1 MLKKDKNYVMLECDQ
16 IANDHTPKPNN
27 ELIQGQANVMADIGG
42 LSVMHQHYDSTILAQ
57 QLSGYGAN
65 LSQAFKLQK
74 LADEEALRSG
84 IYSSQFK
91 KLATNAAISF
101 GIHEQEKI
109 LQPMWDKP
117 LMRDFANINNFMLSL
132 SLENLGLRGDIFVGK
147 VVDAWTE
154 LQTQQPLVH
163 CITNSVAA
171 NYAANILLAAG
182 ASPAMIDNPFEAES
196 FASIAAALS
205 INLGTPTSE
214 QMQAMQIS
222 AQTVAINNLGAL
234 AGNQVES
241 KGVDSAV
248 SSNEVYLQAQAL
260 LNHCECVAISGESD
274 FVLSKELHHVI
285 QINGGS
291 FLQPKVTATGC
302 ALGALIAAYS
312 AVTLSYCTI
321 LQYSLALRKIGLK
334 KARLWGIFNVAFLD
348 EIYQMSANKIWE
360 YSDTLTVL
368 GLII

>member
-1 MLKKDKNYVMLECDQ
+1 MNHPENITHSQTDQ
-16 IANDHTPKPNN
+16 LH
-27 ELIQGQANVMADIGG
+27 IQTDV
-42 LSVMHQHYDSTILAQ
+42 
-57 QLSGYGAN
+57 
-65 LSQAFKLQK
+65 
-74 LADEEALRSG
+74 
-84 IYSSQFK
+84 
-91 KLATNAAISF
+91 
-101 GIHEQEKI
+101 I
-109 LQPMWDKP
+109 LQ
-117 LMRDFANINNFMLSL
+117 
-132 SLENLGLRGDIFVGK
+132 K

-222 AQTVAINNLGAL
+222 AQTVANKNTPWVLDPVGYGPFLKWRSEMVDQLVLLHPTIIRGNASEISAL

-312 AVTLSYCTI
+312 AVTTPAIATI
-321 LQYSLALRKIGLK
+321 SAQIHFAIAGKLAFE
-334 KARLWGIFNVAFLD
+334 KASAVGSFNVAFLD

-360 YSDTLTVL
+360 YSDIQVL
-368 GLII
+368 GL

>member
-1 MLKKDKNYVMLECDQ
+1 MNHPENITHSQTDQ
-16 IANDHTPKPNN
+16 LH
-27 ELIQGQANVMADIGG
+27 IQTDV
-42 LSVMHQHYDSTILAQ
+42 
-57 QLSGYGAN
+57 
-65 LSQAFKLQK
+65 
-74 LADEEALRSG
+74 
-84 IYSSQFK
+84 
-91 KLATNAAISF
+91 
-101 GIHEQEKI
+101 I
-109 LQPMWDKP
+109 LQ
-117 LMRDFANINNFMLSL
+117 
-132 SLENLGLRGDIFVGK
+132 K

-222 AQTVAINNLGAL
+222 AQTVANKNTPWVLDPVGYGPFLKWRSEMVDQLVLLHPTIIRGNASEISAL

-260 LNHCECVAISGESD
+260 LNHCECVAISGGSD

-291 FLQPKVTATGC
+291 FLQPKITATGC

-312 AVTLSYCTI
+312 AVTTPAIATI
-321 LQYSLALRKIGLK
+321 SAHIHFAIAGKLAFE
-334 KARLWGIFNVAFLD
+334 KASAVGSFNVAFLD

-360 YSDTLTVL
+360 YSDIQVL
-368 GLII
+368 GL

>member
-1 MLKKDKNYVMLECDQ
+1 MNHPENITHSQTDQ
-16 IANDHTPKPNN
+16 LH
-27 ELIQGQANVMADIGG
+27 IQTDV
-42 LSVMHQHYDSTILAQ
+42 
-57 QLSGYGAN
+57 
-65 LSQAFKLQK
+65 
-74 LADEEALRSG
+74 
-84 IYSSQFK
+84 
-91 KLATNAAISF
+91 
-101 GIHEQEKI
+101 I
-109 LQPMWDKP
+109 LQ
-117 LMRDFANINNFMLSL
+117 
-132 SLENLGLRGDIFVGK
+132 K

-222 AQTVAINNLGAL
+222 AQTVANKNTPWVLDPVGYGPFLKWRSEMVDQLVLLHPTIIRGNASEISAL

-260 LNHCECVAISGESD
+260 LNHSECVAISGESD

-291 FLQPKVTATGC
+291 FLQPKITATGC

-312 AVTLSYCTI
+312 TVTTPAIATISAHIHFAIAGKLAFEKASAVGS
-321 LQYSLALRKIGLK
+321 
-334 KARLWGIFNVAFLD
+334 FNVAFLD

-360 YSDTLTVL
+360 YSDIQVL
-368 GLII
+368 GL

>member
-1 MLKKDKNYVMLECDQ
+1 MNHPENISHSQTDQ
-16 IANDHTPKPNN
+16 IH
-27 ELIQGQANVMADIGG
+27 IQTD
-42 LSVMHQHYDSTILAQ
+42 TILQ
-57 QLSGYGAN
+57 
-65 LSQAFKLQK
+65 
-74 LADEEALRSG
+74 
-84 IYSSQFK
+84 
-91 KLATNAAISF
+91 
-101 GIHEQEKI
+101 
-109 LQPMWDKP
+109 
-117 LMRDFANINNFMLSL
+117 
-132 SLENLGLRGDIFVGK
+132 K

-171 NYAANILLAAG
+171 NYAANVLLAAG

-222 AQTVAINNLGAL
+222 AQTAAARNMPWVLDPVGYGPFLKWRSEMVDQLILLKPTIIRGNASEISTL

-241 KGVDSAV
+241 KGVDSTV
-248 SSNEVYLQAQAL
+248 SSNEVYLQALTL

-274 FVLSKELHHVI
+274 FVLSKELNLVI

-312 AVTLSYCTI
+312 AVTTPTI
-321 LQYSLALRKIGLK
+321 ATISAHIHFAIAGKLAFE
-334 KARLWGIFNVAFLD
+334 KAAAVGSFNVAFLD

-360 YSDTLTVL
+360 YSDIQVL
-368 GLII
+368 NL

>member
-1 MLKKDKNYVMLECDQ
+1 MNHPENITHSQTDQ
-16 IANDHTPKPNN
+16 LH
-27 ELIQGQANVMADIGG
+27 IQTDV
-42 LSVMHQHYDSTILAQ
+42 
-57 QLSGYGAN
+57 
-65 LSQAFKLQK
+65 
-74 LADEEALRSG
+74 
-84 IYSSQFK
+84 
-91 KLATNAAISF
+91 
-101 GIHEQEKI
+101 I
-109 LQPMWDKP
+109 LQ
-117 LMRDFANINNFMLSL
+117 
-132 SLENLGLRGDIFVGK
+132 K

-222 AQTVAINNLGAL
+222 AQTVANKNTPWVLDPVGYGPFLKWRSEMVDQLVLLHPTIIRGNASEISAL

-260 LNHCECVAISGESD
+260 LNHSECVAISGESD

-302 ALGALIAAYS
+302 ALDALIAAYS
-312 AVTLSYCTI
+312 AVTTPAIATI
-321 LQYSLALRKIGLK
+321 SAHIHFAIAGKLAFE
-334 KARLWGIFNVAFLD
+334 KASAVGSFNVAFLD

-360 YSDTLTVL
+360 YSNIQVL
-368 GLII
+368 SL

>member
-1 MLKKDKNYVMLECDQ
+1 MNHPENITHSQTDQ
-16 IANDHTPKPNN
+16 LH
-27 ELIQGQANVMADIGG
+27 IQTDV
-42 LSVMHQHYDSTILAQ
+42 
-57 QLSGYGAN
+57 
-65 LSQAFKLQK
+65 
-74 LADEEALRSG
+74 
-84 IYSSQFK
+84 
-91 KLATNAAISF
+91 
-101 GIHEQEKI
+101 I
-109 LQPMWDKP
+109 LQ
-117 LMRDFANINNFMLSL
+117 
-132 SLENLGLRGDIFVGK
+132 K

-222 AQTVAINNLGAL
+222 AQTVANKNTPWVLDPVGYGSFLKWRSEMVDQLVLLHPTIIRGNASEISAL

-260 LNHCECVAISGESD
+260 LNHSECVAISGESD

-312 AVTLSYCTI
+312 AVTTPAIATI
-321 LQYSLALRKIGLK
+321 SAHIHFAIAGKLAFE
-334 KARLWGIFNVAFLD
+334 KASAVGSFNVAFLD

-360 YSDTLTVL
+360 YSDIQVL
-368 GLII
+368 SL

>member
-1 MLKKDKNYVMLECDQ
+1 MNHPENITHSQTDQ
-16 IANDHTPKPNN
+16 LH
-27 ELIQGQANVMADIGG
+27 IQTDV
-42 LSVMHQHYDSTILAQ
+42 
-57 QLSGYGAN
+57 
-65 LSQAFKLQK
+65 
-74 LADEEALRSG
+74 
-84 IYSSQFK
+84 
-91 KLATNAAISF
+91 
-101 GIHEQEKI
+101 I
-109 LQPMWDKP
+109 LQ
-117 LMRDFANINNFMLSL
+117 
-132 SLENLGLRGDIFVGK
+132 K

-196 FASIAAALS
+196 FASIASALS

-222 AQTVAINNLGAL
+222 AQTVANKNTPWVLDPVGYGPFLKWRSEMVDQLVLLHPTIIRGNASEISAL

-260 LNHCECVAISGESD
+260 LNHSECVAISGESD

-312 AVTLSYCTI
+312 AVTTPAIATI
-321 LQYSLALRKIGLK
+321 SAHIHFAIAGKLAFE
-334 KARLWGIFNVAFLD
+334 KASAVGSFNVAFID

-360 YSDTLTVL
+360 YSDIQVL
-368 GLII
+368 GL